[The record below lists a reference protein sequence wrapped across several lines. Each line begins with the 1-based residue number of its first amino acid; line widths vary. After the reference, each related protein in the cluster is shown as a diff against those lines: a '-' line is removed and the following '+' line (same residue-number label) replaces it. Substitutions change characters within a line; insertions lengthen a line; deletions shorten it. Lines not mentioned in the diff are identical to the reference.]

1 MQMYLFDDSFGF
13 ANVNGGDDSGVVWH
27 EYTHG
32 LSNRLVLNADGSG
45 ALSTAQAGAMGEAWS
60 DWFASDLQVALGFKD
75 DTSAPGEI
83 DVGEYTDLV
92 PHTLRT
98 QGLESHLPVMCDFWE
113 TVLFRTGLYRGN
125 ALVVHRRLD
134 LRHPLYA
141 KHFARW
147 LAIWEATVDD
157 MYDGPAADRAKL
169 QAGRIARA
177 MHRRLRGVDAR
188 ELDALAAG

>member
-1 MQMYLFDDSFGF
+1 M
-13 ANVNGGDDSGVVWH
+13 
-27 EYTHG
+27 
-32 LSNRLVLNADGSG
+32 
-45 ALSTAQAGAMGEAWS
+45 
-60 DWFASDLQVALGFKD
+60 SDLANRSDVEVLLRRFYGQVFAD
-75 DTSAPGEI
+75 DVLAEPFSE
-83 DVGEYTDLV
+83 
-92 PHTLRT
+92 LRE

-113 TVLFRTGLYRGN
+113 TVLFRAGLYRGN
-125 ALVVHRRLD
+125 ALVVHRQLD

-169 QAGRIARA
+169 QARRIAKA

-188 ELDALAAG
+188 ELDVLAAG

>member
-1 MQMYLFDDSFGF
+1 M
-13 ANVNGGDDSGVVWH
+13 
-27 EYTHG
+27 
-32 LSNRLVLNADGSG
+32 
-45 ALSTAQAGAMGEAWS
+45 
-60 DWFASDLQVALGFKD
+60 SDLANRDDVEVLLRRFYGQVFAD
-75 DTSAPGEI
+75 DVLAEPFSE
-83 DVGEYTDLV
+83 
-92 PHTLRT
+92 LRQ
-98 QGLESHLPVMCDFWE
+98 QGLESHLSVMCDFWE
-113 TVLFRTGLYRGN
+113 TVLFRAGLYRGN